1 MVVTDSETACGISG
15 SSSRPVTKSKNP
27 ADTQGANRF
36 HDCVGGRFR
45 RLEMHGDGLV
55 TPGILQLMAAIRDVD
70 KLDAEFA
77 RDFFKTSRLVTEFRG
92 EEQQTFG
99 WMSHWRT
106 TLFMKSGPPRKA
118 GPPKTRKARLHA
130 GIKQNHRRW
139 RRHFSPVAFERRW
152 KPTGPGSARRSNTTV
167 R

>member
-45 RLEMHGDGLV
+45 RLEMHGDGSIA
-55 TPGILQLMAAIRDVD
+55 PRIFQLMASIGDVD
-70 KLDAEFA
+70 KLHAQFV
-77 RDFFKTSRLVTEFRG
+77 RGVFKTARLVTEFRG

-99 WMSHWRT
+99 
-106 TLFMKSGPPRKA
+106 
-118 GPPKTRKARLHA
+118 
-130 GIKQNHRRW
+130 
-139 RRHFSPVAFERRW
+139 
-152 KPTGPGSARRSNTTV
+152 
-167 R
+167 